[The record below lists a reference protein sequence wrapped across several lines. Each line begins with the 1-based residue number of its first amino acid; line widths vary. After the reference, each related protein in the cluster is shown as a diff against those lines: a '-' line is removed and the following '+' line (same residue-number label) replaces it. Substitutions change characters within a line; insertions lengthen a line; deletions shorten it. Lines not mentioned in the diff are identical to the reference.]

1 MPGGGGDVDRVLA
14 IACGPAP
21 TWDPVVYLADYSLMV
36 LYPVSQGVA
45 EEYVAGTMA
54 GRAFTTE
61 QPVTGG

>member
-1 MPGGGGDVDRVLA
+1 M
-14 IACGPAP
+14 
-21 TWDPVVYLADYSLMV
+21 YLADYSLMV